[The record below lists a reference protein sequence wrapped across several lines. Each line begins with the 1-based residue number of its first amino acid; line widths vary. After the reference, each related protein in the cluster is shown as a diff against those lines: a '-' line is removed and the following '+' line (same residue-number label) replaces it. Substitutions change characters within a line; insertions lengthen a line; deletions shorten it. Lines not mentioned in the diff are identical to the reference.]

1 MSNPAPRGQKVA
13 ITEECGTRTVS
24 VKYFSNDCKKSL
36 AFLESEGVAS
46 ATVQGLKVARR
57 SLDGEAT
64 RGFRKLVWSESA
76 ECGSWRCGSA
86 SELFRQKS
94 SFQIPFTQTERE
106 PIALSTQRFTE
117 RN

>member
-1 MSNPAPRGQKVA
+1 V
-13 ITEECGTRTVS
+13 EECGTRTS
-24 VKYFSNDCKKSL
+24 FVKYFSNDCKKSL
-36 AFLESEGVAS
+36 AFMAEVGVAS
-46 ATVQGLKVARR
+46 PSVQGLKVALS
-57 SLDGEAT
+57 SLDGEAR

-86 SELFRQKS
+86 SELFCLKH

-106 PIALSTQRFTE
+106 RIALSTQRFTE